1 MAGIIAGFILL
12 FVLSAFFSGAET
24 SITATGTSKL
34 RTLQEQGKYK
44 FLNSTFQWLID
55 DTQEA
60 LTVCLIANNIVNIS
74 ASALASTVVLELFGS
89 RALVLAVPVMTILIV
104 IFGEILPKSAAM
116 VYSENVLIFASPIL
130 RVIAFLISPVA
141 WAMKKCVTFIGMLI
155 HIDLGTQQVF
165 VTRDEIE
172 QVVKIG
178 EESGALEASERRMI
192 DGIIDFDETRVHEI
206 MIPRTDMIALEANDT
221 LAEAVNL
228 FIEQGHS
235 RIPVYE
241 ESPDNIIGIL
251 YVKDTLKN
259 LLESNLSCEVR
270 TLLRKPIFVPET
282 IRTAE
287 VLEAMRREHIHIAII
302 VDEYGGVAGIVTMED
317 ILEQIVG
324 EIQDEYDQETP
335 EIQKMED
342 GSYLVQ
348 GSISLEDLS
357 EALGTEFESD
367 DAESLGGLVLILSGS
382 FPEEGEV
389 FKYRNWRIK
398 VKELEDHRIKELKLR
413 KIEQEDKTEQEE
425 EERKENDETLR
436 QEHD

>member
-1 MAGIIAGFILL
+1 MAGIISGFVILFL
-12 FVLSAFFSGAET
+12 LSAFFSGAET
-24 SITATGTSKL
+24 SITATGTGKL

-60 LTVCLIANNIVNIS
+60 LTVCLIANNVVNIS
-74 ASALASTVVLELFGS
+74 ASALASSVVLQLFGPG
-89 RALVLAVPVMTILIV
+89 ALVIVVPVMTILIV

-116 VYSENVLIFASPIL
+116 VYSENVLIFAAPIL
-130 RVIAFLISPVA
+130 RVLAFLISPVA
-141 WAMKKCVTFIGMLI
+141 WAMKKCVTGIGYLL

-178 EESGALEASERRMI
+178 EESGALEANERRMI

-221 LAEAVNL
+221 LADAVKL

-259 LLESNLSCEVR
+259 LLDGDLSCEVR

-287 VLEAMRREHIHIAII
+287 VLENMRREHIHIAII

-324 EIQDEYDQETP
+324 EIQDEYDEETP
-335 EIQKMED
+335 EIQKLED

-348 GSISLEDLS
+348 GIISLEDLS
-357 EALGTEFESD
+357 EALGSEFESE
-367 DAESLGGLVLILSGS
+367 DAETLGGLVLTLSGS
-382 FPEEGEV
+382 FPEVGEV
-389 FKYRNWRIK
+389 FNYNGWRIK
-398 VKELEDHRIKELKLR
+398 VIELEDHRITTLNMT
-413 KIEQEDKTEQEE
+413 KIEPENSDEANDYNEDE
-425 EERKENDETLR
+425 
-436 QEHD
+436 

>member
-1 MAGIIAGFILL
+1 
-12 FVLSAFFSGAET
+12 
-24 SITATGTSKL
+24 
-34 RTLQEQGKYK
+34 
-44 FLNSTFQWLID
+44 
-55 DTQEA
+55 
-60 LTVCLIANNIVNIS
+60 
-74 ASALASTVVLELFGS
+74 
-89 RALVLAVPVMTILIV
+89 
-104 IFGEILPKSAAM
+104 
-116 VYSENVLIFASPIL
+116 
-130 RVIAFLISPVA
+130 
-141 WAMKKCVTFIGMLI
+141 
-155 HIDLGTQQVF
+155 
-165 VTRDEIE
+165 
-172 QVVKIG
+172 
-178 EESGALEASERRMI
+178 
-192 DGIIDFDETRVHEI
+192 
-206 MIPRTDMIALEANDT
+206 
-221 LAEAVNL
+221 
-228 FIEQGHS
+228 
-235 RIPVYE
+235 
-241 ESPDNIIGIL
+241 
-251 YVKDTLKN
+251 
-259 LLESNLSCEVR
+259 
-270 TLLRKPIFVPET
+270 
-282 IRTAE
+282 
-287 VLEAMRREHIHIAII
+287 
-302 VDEYGGVAGIVTMED
+302 MED

>member
-1 MAGIIAGFILL
+1 MSGVIIGFVVL
-12 FVLSAFFSGAET
+12 FLLSAFFSGAET
-24 SITATGTSKL
+24 SITATGTGKL
-34 RTLQEQGKYK
+34 RTLQEQGRYK

-60 LTVCLIANNIVNIS
+60 LTVCLIANNVVNIS
-74 ASALASTVVLELFGS
+74 ASALASSVALGLFGAG
-89 RALVLAVPVMTILIV
+89 ALVFVVPVMTVLIV

-116 VYSENVLIFASPIL
+116 VYSENVLVFSAPVLRIL
-130 RVIAFLISPVA
+130 AFLISPIA
-141 WAMKKCVTFIGMLI
+141 WAMKKCVTAIGFLL

-206 MIPRTDMIALEANDT
+206 MIPRTDMIALEASDT
-221 LAEAVNL
+221 LAEAVKL
-228 FIEQGHS
+228 FIDEGHS

-259 LLESNLSCEVR
+259 LMEGSLSCEVR

-282 IRTAE
+282 IKTAE
-287 VLEAMRREHIHIAII
+287 VLEAMRHEHIHIAII

-324 EIQDEYDQETP
+324 EIQDEYDEESP
-335 EIQKMED
+335 EVQKQDD

-348 GSISLEDLS
+348 GSISLENLS
-357 EALGTEFESD
+357 EALGSEFTSD
-367 DAESLGGLVLILSGS
+367 DAETLGGLVLTMSGG
-382 FPEEGEV
+382 FPEEGET
-389 FKYRNWRIK
+389 FNYGGWCIK
-398 VKELEDHRIKELKLR
+398 VMELEEHRITLLNLS
-413 KIEQEDKTEQEE
+413 KIPDDEQAESSEE
-425 EERKENDETLR
+425 V
-436 QEHD
+436 

>member
-1 MAGIIAGFILL
+1 MTAIILGFVILFL
-12 FVLSAFFSGAET
+12 LSAFFSGAET
-24 SITATGTSKL
+24 SITATGTGKL

-60 LTVCLIANNIVNIS
+60 LTVCLIANNVVNIS
-74 ASALASTVVLELFGS
+74 ASALASSVVLGLFGA
-89 RALVLAVPVMTILIV
+89 RALVFVVPVMTVLIV

-130 RVIAFLISPVA
+130 RILAFLISPIA
-141 WAMKKCVTFIGMLI
+141 WAMKKCVKAIGFLL

-172 QVVKIG
+172 QFVKIG

-206 MIPRTDMIALEANDT
+206 MIPRTDMIALEAEDT
-221 LAEAVNL
+221 LAEAVKI
-228 FIEQGHS
+228 FIDEGHS
-235 RIPVYE
+235 RLPVYE

-259 LLESNLSCEVR
+259 LLNSDLTCEVR
-270 TLLRKPIFVPET
+270 NLLRKPIFVPET

-287 VLEAMRREHIHIAII
+287 LLENMRREHIHIAII
-302 VDEYGGVAGIVTMED
+302 VDEYGGVAGLVTMED

-324 EIQDEYDQETP
+324 EIQDEYDQEAP
-335 EIQKMED
+335 EIQKLED

-348 GSISLEDLS
+348 GGISLENLS
-357 EALGTEFESD
+357 EALGSEFESD
-367 DAESLGGLVLILSGS
+367 DAESLGGLVLTLSGS
-382 FPEEGEV
+382 FPEAGEI
-389 FKYRNWRIK
+389 FEYGGWKIK
-398 VKELEDHRIKELKLR
+398 VEALEDHRITLLNLS
-413 KIEQEDKTEQEE
+413 KIEHENENETE
-425 EERKENDETLR
+425 ETNN
-436 QEHD
+436 E

>member
-1 MAGIIAGFILL
+1 MSGVIIGFVVL
-12 FVLSAFFSGAET
+12 FLLSAFFSGAET
-24 SITATGTSKL
+24 SITATGTGKL
-34 RTLQEQGKYK
+34 RTLQEQGRYK

-60 LTVCLIANNIVNIS
+60 LTVCLIANNVVNIS
-74 ASALASTVVLELFGS
+74 ASALASSVALGLFGAG
-89 RALVLAVPVMTILIV
+89 ALVFVVPVMTVLIV

-116 VYSENVLIFASPIL
+116 VYSENVLVFSAPVLRIL
-130 RVIAFLISPVA
+130 AFLISPIA
-141 WAMKKCVTFIGMLI
+141 WAMKKCVTAIGFLL

-206 MIPRTDMIALEANDT
+206 MIPRTDMIALEASDT
-221 LAEAVNL
+221 LAEAVKL
-228 FIEQGHS
+228 FIDEGHS

-259 LLESNLSCEVR
+259 LMESNLSCEVR

-282 IRTAE
+282 IKTAE
-287 VLEAMRREHIHIAII
+287 VLEAMRHEHIHIAII

-324 EIQDEYDQETP
+324 EIQDEYDEESP
-335 EIQKMED
+335 EVQKQDD

-348 GSISLEDLS
+348 GSISLENLS
-357 EALGTEFESD
+357 EALGSEFTSD
-367 DAESLGGLVLILSGS
+367 DAETLGGLVLTMSGG
-382 FPEEGEV
+382 FPEEGET
-389 FKYRNWRIK
+389 FNYGGWCIK
-398 VKELEDHRIKELKLR
+398 VMELEEHRITLLNLSRIPEY
-413 KIEQEDKTEQEE
+413 EQEQRSASD
-425 EERKENDETLR
+425 DI
-436 QEHD
+436 

>member
-1 MAGIIAGFILL
+1 MAGVIAGFVILFL
-12 FVLSAFFSGAET
+12 LSAFFSGAET
-24 SITATGTSKL
+24 SITATGTGKL

-44 FLNSTFQWLID
+44 FLSSTFQWLID

-60 LTVCLIANNIVNIS
+60 LTVCLISNNVVNIS
-74 ASALASTVVLELFGS
+74 ASALASSVMLEVFGAG
-89 RALVLAVPVMTILIV
+89 ALVVVVPVMTVLIV

-116 VYSENVLIFASPIL
+116 VYSEHALIFSAPIL
-130 RVIAFLISPVA
+130 RILAFLLTPVA
-141 WAMKKCVTFIGMLI
+141 WAMRKCVTGIGYLLHM
-155 HIDLGTQQVF
+155 DLGTQQVF

-178 EESGALEASERRMI
+178 EESGALEANERRMI

-206 MIPRTDMIALEANDT
+206 MIPRTDMIALEADDK
-221 LAEAVNL
+221 LSDAVKL
-228 FIEQGHS
+228 FIEEGHS

-259 LLESNLSCEVR
+259 LLDSDLSCEVR

-287 VLEAMRREHIHIAII
+287 VLENMRREHIHIAII
-302 VDEYGGVAGIVTMED
+302 VDEYGGVAGLVTMED

-324 EIQDEYDQETP
+324 EIQDEYDQEVP
-335 EIQKMED
+335 EVQKLED

-348 GSISLEDLS
+348 GGISLEDLS
-357 EALGTEFESD
+357 EALGSEFESE
-367 DAESLGGLVLILSGS
+367 DAESLGGLVLTLSGS
-382 FPEEGEV
+382 FPEEGEI
-389 FKYRNWRIK
+389 FEYNGWRIR
-398 VKELEDHRIKELKLR
+398 VEALEDHRITSLNLSRIKHSES
-413 KIEQEDKTEQEE
+413 EE
-425 EERKENDETLR
+425 ISDYQEND
-436 QEHD
+436 

>member
-1 MAGIIAGFILL
+1 MIILGFVIL
-12 FVLSAFFSGAET
+12 FFLSAFFSGAET
-24 SITATGTSKL
+24 SITATGTGKL

-60 LTVCLIANNIVNIS
+60 LTVCLIANNVVNIS
-74 ASALASTVVLELFGS
+74 ASALASSVVLNLFGS
-89 RALVLAVPVMTILIV
+89 SALVFVVPVMTVLIV
-104 IFGEILPKSAAM
+104 ILGEILPKSAAM

-130 RVIAFLISPVA
+130 RILAFLISPIA
-141 WAMKKCVTFIGMLI
+141 WAMKKCVTGIGFLL

-192 DGIIDFDETRVHEI
+192 DGIIDFDETKVHEI
-206 MIPRTDMIALEANDT
+206 MVPRTDMIFLEADNT
-221 LAEAVNL
+221 LADAVKL
-228 FIEQGHS
+228 FIEEGHS

-259 LLESNLSCEVR
+259 LLDSNLDCDVR
-270 TLLRKPIFVPET
+270 NLLRKPIFVPET

-287 VLEAMRREHIHIAII
+287 LLENMRREHIHIAII
-302 VDEYGGVAGIVTMED
+302 VDEYGGVAGLVTMED

-335 EIQKMED
+335 EIQKLDD

-348 GSISLEDLS
+348 GVISLENLS
-357 EALGTEFESD
+357 EELGTEFESE
-367 DAESLGGLVLILSGS
+367 DAESLGGLVLTLSGS
-382 FPEEGEV
+382 FPEEGEI
-389 FKYRNWRIK
+389 FEYNGWQIK
-398 VKELEDHRIKELKLR
+398 VEGLEDHRITMLKLIPM
-413 KIEQEDKTEQEE
+413 K
-425 EERKENDETLR
+425 
-436 QEHD
+436 

>member
-1 MAGIIAGFILL
+1 MTGTITALAVLL
-12 FVLSAFFSGAET
+12 LLSAFFSGAET
-24 SITATGTSKL
+24 SITATGTGKL
-34 RTLQEQGKYK
+34 LTLKEQGRYK

-60 LTVCLIANNIVNIS
+60 LTVCLIANNVVNIS
-74 ASALASTVVLELFGS
+74 ASAIASSLVLGLFGQEG
-89 RALVLAVPVMTILIV
+89 LVFVVPVMTVLIV

-116 VYSENVLIFASPIL
+116 VYSENVLIFAAPIL
-130 RVIAFLISPVA
+130 RVLAFLITPIA
-141 WAMKKCVTFIGMLI
+141 WLMKKCVTGIGYLM
-155 HIDLGTQQVF
+155 HMDLGTQQVF
-165 VTRDEIE
+165 ITRDEIE

-178 EESGALEASERRMI
+178 EESGALEANERRMI

-206 MIPRTDMIALEANDT
+206 MIPRTDMIALEAGDT
-221 LAEAVNL
+221 LAEAVRL
-228 FIEQGHS
+228 FIEEGHS

-241 ESPDNIIGIL
+241 ERPDNIVGIL

-259 LLESNLSCEVR
+259 LLNGDLSCEVR

-282 IRTAE
+282 IKTAE

-324 EIQDEYDQETP
+324 EIQDEYDEESP
-335 EIQKMED
+335 EVQKLED

-357 EALGTEFESD
+357 EALGTEFKSD
-367 DAESLGGLVLILSGS
+367 DAETLGGLVLTMSGG
-382 FPEEGEV
+382 FPEEGDIFGYEG
-389 FKYRNWRIK
+389 WCIE
-398 VKELEDHRIKELKLR
+398 VKELEEHRITLLKLSHP
-413 KIEQEDKTEQEE
+413 EEAQEE
-425 EERKENDETLR
+425 QANYSED
-436 QEHD
+436 D